1 MSNLISN
8 RRSHSYEVIAVAV
21 AFTNASYLLTF
32 IPTPA
37 APPPLRD
44 SETEEAFLVPDLDG
58 VLTGAFFN
66 DDDDD
71 FAAAA
76 PPDAESLVLVSL
88 REAVADVVFF
98 IDDFMTFVAFPDAA
112 ESVAPVVCVREVIP
126 DGFLLGG
133 GFASTARPR
142 SVSSADT
149 PRPFMSRVTS
159 TSVSPSA
166 LALRSWPSEDASA
179 PMVTA

>member
-1 MSNLISN
+1 M
-8 RRSHSYEVIAVAV
+8 
-21 AFTNASYLLTF
+21 AFTNASKLRTF

-66 DDDDD
+66 DGDNDD

-76 PPDAESLVLVSL
+76 PPDAESLVVSL
-88 REAVADVVFF
+88 REAVADGVFF

-149 PRPFMSRVTS
+149 PRPFISRVTS